1 MATIPGTDGNDVL
14 VGTADADLIDG
25 KAGDD
30 RLNGGAGD
38 DELLG
43 GLGGDVL
50 VGGTGVDRMDG
61 GAGRDAVSYAG
72 VAVDE
77 FGNGIFVTL
86 AEGRVTSSVVGGD
99 VLSDIEDVIGT
110 DHDDYLIGGFGT
122 GKVTGGTG
130 NDYLFGSGGKDVIY
144 GGAGDDDINGDYQ
157 NSDDDYNTSDG
168 SPAPAGA
175 ADRLLGG
182 AGRDTIEGDE
192 GNDFLSGGGG
202 DDELQGELGSDV
214 LNGGAGRDRFVYLS
228 ADGFQ
233 TNRYENGID
242 LIEDFTRGKDE
253 IAFLVE
259 NPSGSR
265 LGAFDGPDA
274 GIDDLDSNGNGVLD
288 DGDLYVE
295 IEAVAHGGATRQ
307 STVIDTADFAGF
319 DQGEHTLIV
328 FGATG
333 LTQDD
338 LATA

>member
-1 MATIPGTDGNDVL
+1 MATIPGTEGDDIL

-61 GAGRDAVSYAG
+61 GAGRDAVNYAG
-72 VAVDE
+72 LAADE
-77 FGNGIFVTL
+77 SGRGIFVNL
-86 AEGRVTSSVVGGD
+86 QDGVVTSPVAGDD

-110 DHDDYLIGGFGT
+110 DHDDYLIGGYGA
-122 GKVTGGTG
+122 GKVTGGMG
-130 NDYLFGSGGKDVIY
+130 RDYLFGSGGRDVIY
-144 GGAGDDDINGDYQ
+144 GGAGDDDIRGDYGVG
-157 NSDDDYNTSDG
+157 DGDYNTSDD

-175 ADRLLGG
+175 ADRILGG
-182 AGRDTIEGDE
+182 AGRDLIEGDE
-192 GNDFLSGGGG
+192 GDDLLSGGGG

-214 LNGGAGRDRFVYLS
+214 LHGGAGRDRFVYLS

-233 TNRYENGID
+233 TNRFENGLDI
-242 LIEDFTRGKDE
+242 IEDFTRGKDE
-253 IAFLVE
+253 IAYEIL
-259 NPSGSR
+259 NLDGDR
-265 LGAFDGPDA
+265 LGAFEEPDS
-274 GIDDLDSNGNGVLD
+274 GIVDLDSNGNDVLD

-295 IEAVAHGGATRQ
+295 IEAVTHKGVTRQ
-307 STVIDTADFAGF
+307 STVIDTADFTDF
-319 DQGEHTLIV
+319 DTGEHTLVV

-338 LATA
+338 FAF

>member
-1 MATIPGTDGNDVL
+1 MATIPGTDGDDVL

-43 GLGGDVL
+43 GPGGDVL

-61 GAGRDAVSYAG
+61 GAGRDAVNYAG

-86 AEGRVTSSVVGGD
+86 EDGRVTSAAVGDD
-99 VLSDIEDVIGT
+99 VLSNIEDVIGT
-110 DHDDYLIGGFGT
+110 SSDDYLIGSLGA
-122 GKVTGGTG
+122 GKVTGGAG
-130 NDYLFGSGGKDVIY
+130 NDYLFGSGGRDVVY
-144 GGAGDDDINGDYQ
+144 GGAGGDDINGDYQ
-157 NSDDDYNTSDG
+157 NSDDSHEVGDG
-168 SPAPAGA
+168 SPVPPGA

-192 GNDFLSGGGG
+192 GNDFLSGGGD

-253 IAFLVE
+253 ILYVVS
-259 NPSGSR
+259 NPGGSR
-265 LGAFDGPDA
+265 LSAFEAPDS
-274 GIDDLDSNGNGVLD
+274 GLVDLDSNGNDVLD

-295 IEAVAHGGATRQ
+295 IEAVTHGGVTRR
-307 STVIDTADFAGF
+307 STVIDTADFAEF
-319 DQGEHTLIV
+319 DTGEHTLTV
-328 FGATG
+328 FGVTG
-333 LTQDD
+333 LTTDD
-338 LATA
+338 FAF